1 MSCGRCQATYKRKYK
16 DYHDCVRHLQNQQK
30 TMYEQ
35 IKSMKKEI
43 DFKDKK
49 FDTMQELFE
58 AEITKLYNKLNE

>member
-1 MSCGRCQATYKRKYK
+1 
-16 DYHDCVRHLQNQQK
+16 
-30 TMYEQ
+30 MYEQ
-35 IKSMKKEI
+35 MKSMKKEI